1 MQGVNTWAQH
11 MFNSFFESQNVCF
24 DPGMSSY
31 TGKQNSETP
40 RDHTNAFLHWG
51 DVLPLFS
58 PETSYVRNVAHRDTE
73 MTQQACLLVDVHM
86 SGEQP
91 LGMYVHVNDKANVL

>member
-11 MFNSFFESQNVCF
+11 IFDSSFESQNVYF
-24 DPGMSSY
+24 DPGTSSHS
-31 TGKQNSETP
+31 GNQNSETP
-40 RDHTNAFLHWG
+40 RHSTNTFLHWG

-73 MTQQACLLVDVHM
+73 MTEQACLLVDVHM
-86 SGEQP
+86 RGEQP
-91 LGMYVHVNDKANVL
+91 LVMYVHVNDNAYVL